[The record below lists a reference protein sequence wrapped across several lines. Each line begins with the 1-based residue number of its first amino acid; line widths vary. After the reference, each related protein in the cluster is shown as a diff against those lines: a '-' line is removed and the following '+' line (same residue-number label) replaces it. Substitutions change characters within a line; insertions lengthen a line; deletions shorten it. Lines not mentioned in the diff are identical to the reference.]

1 MGSGYG
7 YSFPLGPTTKDYQ
20 MKFDRYDGVGEL
32 DNGVRMPTDVLD
44 ARVSNLCIS
53 EVLGRYERFTVD
65 GSEESSYF
73 PWADRFVMGFPLPSW
88 QRPLV
93 WTLEQKVKF
102 IESIWAGVDIGSYM
116 VNDQYEYVGKAD
128 KKSFRLNSE
137 ILLDGQQRLSAIE
150 GYVTNQFSVPDSTGA
165 PRYWASLPLIE
176 RRRFSGFHFARANI
190 KSWDE
195 NHLRMAYDLR
205 AFGGTAHTEDQ
216 RATEHCSVERQVS

>member
-1 MGSGYG
+1 MN
-7 YSFPLGPTTKDYQ
+7 FN
-20 MKFDRYDGVGEL
+20 RYDGADES
-32 DNGVRMPTDVLD
+32 DNGVRMPNDVLD
-44 ARVSNLCIS
+44 AKVSNLCVA
-53 EVLGRYERFTVD
+53 EVLGRFERFTVD
-65 GSEESSYF
+65 GSEESSFY

-93 WTLEQKVKF
+93 WTLEQKVRF
-102 IESIWAGVDIGSYM
+102 IESIWAGVDIGSYI
-116 VNDQYEYVGKAD
+116 VNDQYEYIGKGGN
-128 KKSFRLNSE
+128 KSFRLHSE

-150 GYVTNQFSVPDSTGA
+150 GYVTNQFPVHDLTGA
-165 PRYWASLPLIE
+165 PRYWANLPRIE

-216 RATEHCSVERQVS
+216 RATEQRSTERQTA